1 MKYLLDSHVV
11 DWVRHDDARLSAKA
25 RELLEGATRGDLAVS
40 DVTITELA
48 RHLVSGKIR
57 PSVPPQVWLEA
68 AIAGLVVLPVTPAI
82 ALRAASL
89 DWNHRDRCDR
99 HIVAT
104 AAEHKLPLLTI
115 DEKIHDL
122 AGVRGL
128 KVIWQEPTRHPA
140 VGGAR
145 SLRRPCGDRA
155 GKHRATPA
163 PHPRRA

>member
-1 MKYLLDSHVV
+1 MGNAQAVKYLIDSHVV
-11 DWVRHDDARLSAKA
+11 DWVRNDDSRLSAKA
-25 RELLEGATRGDLAVS
+25 RALLEVSVRGDLAIS

-48 RHLVSGKIR
+48 RHLIAGKIR
-57 PSVPPQVWLEA
+57 PSVPPQEWLEA

-89 DWNHRDRCDR
+89 NWSHRDPCDR

-115 DEKIHDL
+115 DEKIHHL

-128 KVIWQEPTRHPA
+128 KVIW
-140 VGGAR
+140 
-145 SLRRPCGDRA
+145 
-155 GKHRATPA
+155 
-163 PHPRRA
+163 

>member
-11 DWVRHDDARLSAKA
+11 DWVRQADSRLSAKA
-25 RELLEGATRGDLAVS
+25 RELLEASVPGDLAVS

-48 RHLVSGKIR
+48 RHLIAGKIKA
-57 PSVPPQVWLEA
+57 STPPQEWLEA

-82 ALRAASL
+82 AIRAAAL
-89 DWNHRDRCDR
+89 DWNHRDPCDR

-115 DEKIHDL
+115 DEKIHHL

-128 KVIWQEPTRHPA
+128 KVVW
-140 VGGAR
+140 
-145 SLRRPCGDRA
+145 
-155 GKHRATPA
+155 
-163 PHPRRA
+163 